1 MFCQA
6 SWVHVDLAVSKPPEL
21 HESVRGSPGWCIQR
35 QVCVK
40 CLLLQMWC
48 VILKKNNNLATP
60 RFFLLPNFPPDGCLS
75 LLVFGLGEG
84 RRGGIWRR
92 QSIAWLPILLSSYLS
107 SYFSFCSSSSSSC
120 SSCSFSFL
128 LVLQMCLFMCK
139 ARWSD
144 LEKHLWR
151 NIEMFLLI
159 SKEKHEICM
168 WNESLGKAGDEFLKM
183 NLKKELYK
191 WQMCSSAKAQLAL
204 FRCIFALK

>member
-35 QVCVK
+35 RVCVK
-40 CLLLQMWC
+40 CLLLQTWVC
-48 VILKKNNNLATP
+48 NFKEKQQSSYSS
-60 RFFLLPNFPPDGCLS
+60 FFPPAQLS
-75 LLVFGLGEG
+75 PRWLFEPTGVWIGGG
-84 RRGGIWRR
+84 AAGGIWRR

-168 WNESLGKAGDEFLKM
+168 WNESLGKAEDEFLKM
-183 NLKKELYK
+183 NKKNELYK
-191 WQMCSSAKAQLAL
+191 WQMCSCAKAQLAL
-204 FRCIFALK
+204 FCCIFALK

>member
-1 MFCQA
+1 MSSKLSICWSGSVQA
-6 SWVHVDLAVSKPPEL
+6 PRAAWECPGFTGVMHSKT
-21 HESVRGSPGWCIQR
+21 G
-35 QVCVK
+35 VCEVFTIANVMCNFK
-40 CLLLQMWC
+40 EKQQSSYSS
-48 VILKKNNNLATP
+48 I
-60 RFFLLPNFPPDGCLS
+60 FPPAQLS
-75 LLVFGLGEG
+75 PRWLFEPTGVWIGGG
-84 RRGGIWRR
+84 AAGGIWRR